1 MKPSAPRTFS
11 SAGKVSHKSLVIAA
25 ALASVSALAFV
36 ARTKMEEA
44 PAAAGVD
51 AARQVLAATQ
61 AWQGDHSDGCP
72 TISEL
77 IEDGRLDDKARVE
90 DNWGNRFRIVCDG
103 TRTSIHSAGPDRKA
117 GTPDDVRIGRDDS

>member
-1 MKPSAPRTFS
+1 
-11 SAGKVSHKSLVIAA
+11 
-25 ALASVSALAFV
+25 
-36 ARTKMEEA
+36 
-44 PAAAGVD
+44 VD

-90 DNWGNRFRIVCDG
+90 DSWGNRFRIVCDG

-117 GTPDDVRIGRDDS
+117 GTPDDLRIGRDDG